1 MSLTIVISVVLI
13 LTACL
18 GIAAWNRR
26 RRERAF
32 FASHSID
39 AEQLHAILFAAN
51 GTISV
56 QVLDVRQ
63 PLDLLAY
70 SEIIP
75 GSRRIPPKE
84 ILEHSEL
91 LLKGHDTIV
100 YCTCPSDETA
110 SKIMQKAVSLGFEKV
125 KVLRGG
131 LDAWKAK
138 SYPVEPYQS
147 AFKLDTAS

>member
-1 MSLTIVISVVLI
+1 MSMTTVVIFVVLI
-13 LTACL
+13 LTAGL

-26 RRERAF
+26 KRKRAF

-39 AEQLHAILFAAN
+39 PEQLHAILF
-51 GTISV
+51 GTNETNPV

-84 ILEHSEL
+84 ILESAEL
-91 LLKGHDTIV
+91 LLKDHDTVV

-110 SKIMQKAVSLGFEKV
+110 GKIMQKAVSLGFAKV

-131 LDAWKAK
+131 LNAWKAK
-138 SYPVEPYQS
+138 NYPTHTGLTP
-147 AFKLDTAS
+147 